1 MTSWNLVVKINW
13 YEVLVVNTPLKLPGN
28 SQDMNYFKVWL
39 RFLYYR
45 KRRFNPHN
53 INIVFFWI
61 PFRRSLICKPD
72 SKNQSRLRF
81 LMQKKKKNSWDI
93 LGQNFVKY
101 MFVTIT
107 LSKNKVPS
115 SFQEFSSCKN
125 SSFCKV

>member
-1 MTSWNLVVKINW
+1 MQT
-13 YEVLVVNTPLKLPGN
+13 
-28 SQDMNYFKVWL
+28 
-39 RFLYYR
+39 RFQKSIQTQVPYA
-45 KRRFNPHN
+45 KE
-53 INIVFFWI
+53 
-61 PFRRSLICKPD
+61 K
-72 SKNQSRLRF
+72 KKEK
-81 LMQKKKKNSWDI
+81 KKKKNSWDI